1 MEVKFWCWWCGGGG
15 VEYAEPRLILVRA
28 LVQTL
33 VKI

>member
-1 MEVKFWCWWCGGGG
+1 MVKWCCGESGG

-33 VKI
+33 VKT

>member
-1 MEVKFWCWWCGGGG
+1 MVLVVLVDVGGVG

-33 VKI
+33 VKT